1 MPHIFNLLSLRNIHL
16 NKATPWIFVL
26 LTGLSTMASAATL
39 ATAVVS
45 DSQQAQMIAV
55 EGVVE
60 AVKSSVIAAQVAG
73 SITQL
78 TVKVGDKVRAGQ
90 LLARIDAR
98 LAGQQLSTSQAQVA
112 AAQAQLAA
120 ASEEYARKQ
129 RLYEKQYISQAAL
142 QRAES
147 DYKTAAAQTRAQLS
161 QSGMANV
168 QSGLHNISA
177 PYAGVVSAVMT
188 EVGDMALPG
197 KPLLS
202 LYDPSALRV
211 VVNVPQSQLATL
223 AKNASNQVLIAAA
236 IAAERK
242 LNVTELTIMPTADP
256 ISNMVQLR
264 LNLPQTLSS
273 ISPGMFA
280 RAQLAV
286 TANGAQ
292 AQLYVPASAVI
303 RRSEL
308 MAVYVV
314 DSRGRAQLR
323 QVRLGRTQ
331 GSSIEVF
338 AGLRAG
344 ERVALD
350 PLAAANA
357 H

>member
-1 MPHIFNLLSLRNIHL
+1 
-16 NKATPWIFVL
+16 
-26 LTGLSTMASAATL
+26 
-39 ATAVVS
+39 
-45 DSQQAQMIAV
+45 
-55 EGVVE
+55 VVE

-73 SITQL
+73 SITL
-78 TVKVGDKVRAGQ
+78 LPIKVGDKVTAGQ
-90 LLARIDAR
+90 LLVRIDSR
-98 LAGQQLSTSQAQVA
+98 LASQQVSASQAQVA

-129 RLYEKQYISQAAL
+129 RLYEKKYISLAAL

-147 DYKTAAAQTRAQLS
+147 DYKTAAAQSRAQLS
-161 QSGMANV
+161 QSGMASV
-168 QSGLHNISA
+168 QSGLHNITA
-177 PYAGVVSAVMT
+177 PYAGIVSAVMS

-211 VVNVPQSQLATL
+211 LVNVPQSQLAAL
-223 AKNASNQVLIAAA
+223 NKNVNSRVLVEAAN
-236 IAAERK
+236 AAER
-242 LNVTELTIMPTADP
+242 ELSVSQFTLLPTVDP

-264 LNLPQTLSS
+264 LNLPPSVTS

-280 RAQLAV
+280 RTMLAV
-286 TANGAQ
+286 TANVGQ
-292 AQLYVPASAVI
+292 GQLYVPASAVI

-314 DSRGRAQLR
+314 DSRGRPQLR

-331 GSSIEVF
+331 GKRIEVF
-338 AGLRAG
+338 AGLQAG

-350 PLAAANA
+350 PIAAANA
-357 H
+357 N

>member
-16 NKATPWIFVL
+16 NIATPWVLVL
-26 LTGLSTMASAATL
+26 LAGLSNMASAATL
-39 ATAVVS
+39 ATAVVT
-45 DSQQAQMIAV
+45 DSQQAQTIAV

-60 AVKSSVIAAQVAG
+60 ALRTSVIAAQVAG

-129 RLYEKQYISQAAL
+129 RLYAQQYISQAAL

-177 PYAGVVSAVMT
+177 PYAGIVSAVMT

-223 AKNASNQVLIAAA
+223 DKNASNQVLIAAA

-242 LNVTELTIMPTADP
+242 LNVTQLTIMPTADP

-292 AQLYVPASAVI
+292 VQLYVPASAVI

-314 DSRGRAQLR
+314 DSSGRAQLR

-331 GSSIEVF
+331 GNSIEVF

>member
-1 MPHIFNLLSLRNIHL
+1 MLL
-16 NKATPWIFVL
+16 A
-26 LTGLSTMASAATL
+26 GLSNTAGAAML
-39 ATAVVS
+39 ATAVVAS
-45 DSQQAQMIAV
+45 SQQAPVMAV

-60 AVKSSVIAAQVAG
+60 AVKSSVIAAQVDG

-90 LLARIDAR
+90 LLARIDSR
-98 LAGQQLSTSQAQVA
+98 LARQQFSSSQAQVA

-147 DYKTAAAQTRAQLS
+147 DYKTAAAQSRAQLS
-161 QSGMANV
+161 QSGMASV
-168 QSGLHNISA
+168 QTGLHHINA
-177 PYAGVVSAVMT
+177 PYAGIVSAVMI

-223 AKNASNQVLIAAA
+223 KKDASSTVLIAAA
-236 IAAERK
+236 SVAERN
-242 LNVTELTIMPTADP
+242 LSVPQLTIMPTADP

-264 LNLPQTLSS
+264 LNLPQSLTS

-280 RAQLAV
+280 RAMLAV
-286 TANGAQ
+286 TADAAQ
-292 AQLYVPASAVI
+292 GQLYVPASAVI

-314 DSRGRAQLR
+314 DSRGRPQLR
-323 QVRLGRTQ
+323 QVRLGRVL
-331 GSSIEVF
+331 GNSIEVF
-338 AGLRAG
+338 AGLQAG

-350 PLAAANA
+350 PLAAANSR
-357 H
+357 

>member
-1 MPHIFNLLSLRNIHL
+1 M
-16 NKATPWIFVL
+16 NKLTLWGFVL
-26 LTGLSTMASAATL
+26 LATISNMATAATL

-45 DSQQAQMIAV
+45 DAQQASVITV

-60 AVKSSVIAAQVAG
+60 AVKGSMIAAQVAG

-78 TVKVGDKVRAGQ
+78 QVKVGDQVKAGQ

-98 LAGQQLSTSQAQVA
+98 LANQQMSASQAQVA
-112 AAQAQLAA
+112 AMQAQLAA
-120 ASEEYARKQ
+120 ASQEYARKQ

-161 QSGMANV
+161 QSGMASV

-177 PYAGVVSAVMT
+177 PYAGIVAAVMT

-197 KPLLS
+197 KPLFS

-211 VVNVPQSQLATL
+211 VVNVPQSQLAL
-223 AKNASNQVLIAAA
+223 LKKNSSSQVLVAAA
-236 IAAERK
+236 SAAERN
-242 LNVTELTIMPTADP
+242 LRVTQLTIMPTADP
-256 ISNMVQLR
+256 ISHMVQIR
-264 LNLPQTLSS
+264 LNLPPAVSS

-280 RAQLAV
+280 RAMLAV
-286 TANGAQ
+286 NASHDQ
-292 AQLYVPASAVI
+292 AQLYVPATAVM

-314 DSRGRAQLR
+314 DSQGRAQLR

-331 GSSIEVF
+331 GKQIEVF
-338 AGLRAG
+338 AGLHAG

-357 H
+357 N